1 MTKIKEG
8 YIYDPVAK
16 KQRKATDE
24 EYVRK
29 EMLEVLVAEYN
40 YSFEDMETEFVIK
53 TGSSSKRIDIAI
65 FPKGFEHLQE
75 NVSLIIECKAA
86 KIGIND
92 KDDGVGQLISYVAVC
107 PACQYGLWTNGPG
120 CLRQV
125 VKRDRVGGG
134 NVEQISS
141 DIPRFGQVISEDKGP
156 RIADLVPATSES
168 LKWRFAICHNIIATS
183 GDDKMT
189 AFWEFLKVIE
199 TKIEDEKEDKE
210 YADFYVTIAETKT
223 VDGITKAYNRINNL
237 YKKLIVDKFN
247 KYQGFLG
254 DTINIRPSVLVRIA
268 CEIQSYSLLETSA
281 SVKGAAY
288 EEIVG
293 ANLRGDKGEFFT
305 PRVVIETAVAMLE
318 IEPDDVCTDLACG
331 SGGFIISMLEAGR
344 RAIEK
349 KYRKR
354 NGNMQEAISLEKS
367 KFACNNIIAN
377 DINRNLSNACA
388 MNLMMN
394 GVELAKVFNQD
405 ILLPIQHWDCE
416 NADELKRLYGL
427 KKVEICGR
435 TFYQGNVTKIGAN
448 PPFGNNITR
457 TEPYVLEQFDL
468 ARGRTSQIVEIL
480 FIERIIQLLVP
491 GKGRAAMIVP
501 QSILN
506 NPSLEYVRKWLFAHT
521 KILGVLE
528 LPVETF
534 LVSGREGTGTL
545 TAILVVERRNL
556 EETVRILDG
565 VSEIENYPIF
575 MAEVKKVGYD
585 RRGNQIFVKDD
596 EGQEITEDTEING
609 SIIKKRIID
618 NDLPEI
624 LEQYLEFANKRR
636 TGKVYYDMVEEVY
649 RVL

>member
-1 MTKIKEG
+1 MTAIKEG

-40 YSFEDMETEFVIK
+40 YSFCDMETEFTVK
-53 TGSSSKRIDIAI
+53 VGSDSKRIDIAI
-65 FPKGFEHLQE
+65 FPKNMEHLQE
-75 NVSLIIECKAA
+75 NVLLIIECKAA
-86 KIGIND
+86 KIGDND
-92 KDDGVGQLISYVAVC
+92 KADGVGQLISYVSVC
-107 PACQYGLWTNGPG
+107 PNCEYGLWTNGPG

-125 VKRDRVGGG
+125 VKRDKSSGKVDR
-134 NVEQISS
+134 ISS
-141 DIPRFGQVISEDKGP
+141 DIPRFGQTISENKGL
-156 RIADLVPATSES
+156 RLDELVPATSES
-168 LKWRFAICHNIIATS
+168 LKWRFAICHNIISTS

-210 YADFYVTIAETKT
+210 FADFYITVAETKSL
-223 VDGITKAYNRINNL
+223 DGITKAYNRINNL
-237 YKKLIVDKFN
+237 YKRLIVDRFD

-254 DTINIRPSVLVRIA
+254 DTINIRPAVLARIV

-318 IEPDDVCTDLACG
+318 IEPGDICTDLACG

-344 RAIEK
+344 RAIER
-349 KYRKR
+349 KYGKR
-354 NGNMQEAISLEKS
+354 SGNMQETILSEKNEFS
-367 KFACNNIIAN
+367 RNNIIAN

-394 GVELAKVFNQD
+394 GVETAKVFNQD
-405 ILLPIQHWDCE
+405 ILEPVQHWDCE
-416 NADELKRLYGL
+416 NVEELKKVYGL
-427 KKVEICGR
+427 KKVVVGGR
-435 TFYQGNVTKIGAN
+435 TFYQGNITKIGAN

-457 TEPYVLEQFDL
+457 IEPYVLEQFEL
-468 ARGRTSQIVEIL
+468 AKGKTSQIVEIL
-480 FIERIIQLLVP
+480 FVERIIQLLVP
-491 GKGRAAMIVP
+491 GKGRAAIVVP

-521 KILGVLE
+521 KVLGVLE

-534 LVSGREGTGTL
+534 LISGREGTGTL
-545 TAILVVERRNL
+545 TAILVVERREL
-556 EETVRILDG
+556 EDTVKILDG
-565 VSEIENYPIF
+565 VNEVENYPIF

-585 RRGNQIFVKDD
+585 RRGNPIFVKDE
-596 EGQEITEDTEING
+596 EGQDITQDEKING
-609 SIIKKRIID
+609 SVIKKKVVD

-624 LEQYLEFANKRR
+624 LNQYLEFA
-636 TGKVYYDMVEEVY
+636 GKLRSGKIYYDRMEEVY